1 MQRGECDQ
9 GPGQERSWFL
19 NMSQGGREVTGRL
32 RGSSVALGPGPPA
45 FLGRIPSCRQLRQP
59 EPPAAAP
66 RPTWPGHAVPQAQP
80 GGQFENMFEA
90 VQRLPA
96 SPLPLFPLLLM
107 RVSPDSTLHPT
118 NPQHLLPDQP
128 TWDRW
133 HRARPKKTGSWALG
147 HGPAPRPQGQSRAMV
162 VQVLSCPG
170 GATPEDG

>member
-80 GGQFENMFEA
+80 GGQLENMFEA

-128 TWDRW
+128 TLGQVAPGEAQEDRELGPW
-133 HRARPKKTGSWALG
+133 ARASTEAPGPVQG
-147 HGPAPRPQGQSRAMV
+147 HGGPGV
-162 VQVLSCPG
+162 KLSWRG
-170 GATPEDG
+170 DTRGW